1 MSINRFPYQDII
13 LRRLETD
20 GTASA
25 SQIADEVA
33 AAGRHSAEGHDI
45 HQLLDAIAEN
55 IDHLVHLGLAEYVG
69 SGGERTAKLTAT
81 GEEAARSL
89 P

>member
-33 AAGRHSAEGHDI
+33 AEGRHSAEEDTTYTSWSTRSPRTSI
-45 HQLLDAIAEN
+45 IWCTWDWPSTSAPVA
-55 IDHLVHLGLAEYVG
+55 
-69 SGGERTAKLTAT
+69 SGR
-81 GEEAARSL
+81 RS
-89 P
+89 